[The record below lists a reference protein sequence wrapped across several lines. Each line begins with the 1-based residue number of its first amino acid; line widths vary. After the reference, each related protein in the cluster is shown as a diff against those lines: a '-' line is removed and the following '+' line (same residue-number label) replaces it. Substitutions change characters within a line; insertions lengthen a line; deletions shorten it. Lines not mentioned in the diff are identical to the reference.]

1 MRFEQTFPLRD
12 GRTLLV
18 RSCTGEDSALMKKMY
33 IDTHTETDFLLSYP
47 DEHTFT
53 PESEARFLREKEESP
68 REAELM
74 AFVDG
79 EAAGTAGIEAV
90 GNKEKV
96 RHRCEFGISVLKAY
110 WGLGIGRVMLESCIG
125 LAREAGY
132 RQMELDVV
140 ADNARAISLYKS
152 VGFTEY
158 GCNPL
163 GFVSRGGAAQALV
176 LMRLELK

>member
-12 GRTLLV
+12 GRALLL
-18 RSCTGEDSALMKKMY
+18 RSCTGEDSALMLEVFLA
-33 IDTHTETDFLLSYP
+33 THAETDYLRSFP
-47 DEHTFT
+47 EENTFT
-53 PESEARFLREKEESP
+53 AESEARFLREKEESS

-74 AFVDG
+74 GFVDG
-79 EAAGTAGIEAV
+79 VAAGTAGFSAV
-90 GNKEKV
+90 GSKEKL
-96 RHRCEFGISVLKAY
+96 RHRCEFGISVRKAY

-158 GCNPL
+158 GRNPL
-163 GFVSRGGAAQALV
+163 GFVSRGAGTQALV